1 MATNVTLN
9 GSTYSIPR
17 TGDSSWSATGGVDD
31 YMVALATGV
40 LQKAGGAFTLSA
52 EVDFGAS
59 FGLKALYL
67 KSRGT
72 TPATAGVLRLAN
84 AEALSWRNQGN
95 SANLDLK
102 VNASNVLEFNGNPL
116 VTLALGT
123 ADQALKMNA
132 GGTAYEWG
140 KLADANIA
148 AAAAIALSK
157 LATVTASK
165 ALVSDASGF
174 ISASA
179 VTSTELGY
187 LSGVTSAV
195 QTQINT
201 NSTNITTNATN
212 LATHIADA
220 ANPHAVTKTQV
231 GLSNVDNT
239 SDATKNAAS
248 ATLTNKTIS
257 GASNTITNVSLTTG
271 VTGTLPLANGGTGQT
286 SASLAINA
294 LVPSQTG
301 NANKVL
307 TTDGSAVSWGA
318 GGGSGAGELNVIT
331 NPSAASDT
339 TGWTASGTCTVTRLT
354 ASSPLD
360 PVIATALRMAAG
372 SATNYVEYTAS
383 VPTSLRNRKLKI
395 EWHQTAPTSGE
406 WKVDLYNTAGSTR
419 YSLSTDSSAVSAIT
433 AQTGKYSTTFDMDSG
448 TSVKLR
454 FVRVT
459 GSGNLDVTNVIVGP
473 GIQPQGA
480 IAGPW
485 QTFTPVWQKSDGTG
499 SPTYTTNTGR
509 YRRVGDSVEIQVYS
523 VFSAWTS
530 SNLAQWLQMPASL
543 TTDTANLVKGGA
555 IGRMYDSSATKYFS
569 LTATPAT
576 TATFLRIDAYDNTGA
591 AFNPGNILAS
601 SDELEIHVTV
611 PIAEWAGS
619 GVNLAQ
625 NDQQFCSVTSTW
637 DASDTAATSLSYSP
651 AGTALGG
658 TLLAD
663 RTKRVRFTSP
673 IQLGDQVIV
682 ELSSDQVVWVPAHG
696 ARINGTIVLPST
708 NSGASAFAGV
718 YWERVSG
725 STTDVDVFFYRY
737 MQISNDNS
745 VLTAWPSTNA
755 YWRVRKVS
763 AGAAVGFGLADGT
776 NSGLLPANTSMADA
790 LATKLGYKSYSHG
803 GSYSGGLA
811 PTITL
816 TAGGGTLTSVP
827 RSLFIP
833 YQVQDGS
840 WRMRFNIYVVVS
852 SAARTQAQ
860 LTVAGV
866 TFKNITGFYQSYSVT
881 DTNVT
886 MYGYS
891 LYNTGIL
898 VSQHASATTALYTM
912 SGDLELDSKPTWA
925 Y

>member
-9 GSTYSIPR
+9 GSTFSIPR

-59 FGLKALYL
+59 HGLKALYL

-102 VNASNVLEFNGNPL
+102 VNAANVLEFNGNPL

-140 KLADANIA
+140 KLADANID
-148 AAAAIALSK
+148 AAAAITLSK
-157 LATVTASK
+157 LAALTASK
-165 ALVSDASGF
+165 ALVSDGSGV
-174 ISASA
+174 ITASA

-195 QTQINT
+195 QTQLGT
-201 NSTNITTNATN
+201 HTTNIATNATN
-212 LATHIADA
+212 LATHISDL

-231 GLSNVDNT
+231 GLGSVDNT

-286 SASLAINA
+286 SASTAINA

-339 TGWTASGTCTVTRLT
+339 TGWTASGTCTVTRLS

-419 YSLSTDSSAVSAIT
+419 YSLSTDSSSVSAIP

-454 FVRVT
+454 FVRVS

-473 GIQPQGA
+473 GIAPQGA
-480 IAGPW
+480 VVG
-485 QTFTPVWQKSDGTG
+485 TPQA
-499 SPTYTTNTGR
+499 YT
-509 YRRVGDSVEIQVYS
+509 
-523 VFSAWTS
+523 
-530 SNLAQWLQMPASL
+530 P
-543 TTDTANLVKGGA
+543 
-555 IGRMYDSSATKYFS
+555 
-569 LTATPAT
+569 TATGMTFSSSDFTWRQVGTKMHLTGKFALSAVSGSTAAITLPSGYT
-576 TATFLRIDAYDNTGA
+576 TATTTALVAGKWTRLDSGA
-591 AFNPGNILAS
+591 GNIVKQGTVLLISGGTALNFSVDDYTAAIDPDAAQLGNAIFGAS
-601 SDELEIHVTV
+601 SYAFDGEIIV

-619 GVNLAQ
+619 GTVNLAQ
-625 NDQQFCSVTSTW
+625 NDVEYAYNTST
-637 DASDTAATSLSYSP
+637 A
-651 AGTALGG
+651 
-658 TLLAD
+658 LAD
-663 RTKRVRFTSP
+663 DTTSFGYGPDGVQFASYTTNWRKRVRFRNYQTT
-673 IQLGDQVIV
+673 DQVILEV
-682 ELSSDQVVWVPAHG
+682 YDQSGWVPIQQSFA
-696 ARINGTIVLPST
+696 TPL
-708 NSGASAFAGV
+708 SATTGISVRPVVGSPGDFDV
-718 YWERVSG
+718 YFG
-725 STTDVDVFFYRY
+725 
-737 MQISNDNS
+737 
-745 VLTAWPSTNA
+745 
-755 YWRVRKVS
+755 S
-763 AGAAVGFGLADGT
+763 AGYAATPQSTAGAWSTVASSNSYRWRLRKTSGGQAVGFSEVVPGISSGLVSASGLKG
-776 NSGLLPANTSMADA
+776 NSGTAPATSYVGEYNTS
-790 LATKLGYKSYSHG
+790 S
-803 GSYSGGLA
+803 GSN
-811 PTITL
+811 T
-816 TAGGGTLTSVP
+816 GTLTSNTDTQAHTVTLGAGVWEVWGSVIFSVTGADATTEKLLSSCISSSSTP
-827 RSLFIP
+827 AMEEGYFQTVYGKAMNQSGFR
-833 YQVQDGS
+833 YQVA
-840 WRMRFNIYVVVS
+840 RRRFVLPSSTPVYMHVKQLSVSGTAGTTIAASPVIYYT
-852 SAARTQAQ
+852 R
-860 LTVAGV
+860 VA
-866 TFKNITGFYQSYSVT
+866 
-881 DTNVT
+881 
-886 MYGYS
+886 
-891 LYNTGIL
+891 
-898 VSQHASATTALYTM
+898 
-912 SGDLELDSKPTWA
+912 
-925 Y
+925 